1 MSESDS
7 VEPPIPAFDDEFKS
21 RLSGGKY
28 SSWATDLDRE
38 TLYVIIWLIG
48 EFAVR
53 SREEFVC
60 QKDEDLSASFSGSR
74 RRELALRALVKIYRG
89 SRRGGER
96 WRMIELLS
104 GGWPLGE
111 VAADSDRVEE
121 RGLEGLAALIAANL
135 DLDEKESDRSSDDDE
150 EE

>member
-7 VEPPIPAFDDEFKS
+7 AGLPIPAFDEEFRKS
-21 RLSGGKY
+21 LSGGKY
-28 SSWATDLDRE
+28 SRWATDLDRE
-38 TLYVIIWLIG
+38 TLYAIIWLIG

-53 SREEFVC
+53 SSEEFVC
-60 QKDEDLSASFSGSR
+60 HKDEDLGSFFSGSR

-89 SRRGGER
+89 SRRNGER

-111 VAADSDRVEE
+111 VAVDSDQVEGRE
-121 RGLEGLAALIAANL
+121 LDGLAALIAANL
-135 DLDEKESDRSSDDDE
+135 DLEEKGSGSSGDE